1 MSEGL
6 KTSMFTGQ
14 SSISPVFPGLEATSD
29 HKTAIFAPAISSAK
43 IITMPAASNTV
54 PASSIS
60 GFPWYANLN
69 MPFHFGLDHSTVP
82 ICEPDTAIAAKTDL
96 LEPPKSQPEKKAL
109 WQPYL
114 QHLENKALWQPF
126 LSLPTTAITSPTTDH
141 TVGPLVPPQIQLPLP
156 PKNWLR
162 DMTVRVDI

>member
-1 MSEGL
+1 
-6 KTSMFTGQ
+6 MFTGQ

-96 LEPPKSQPEKKAL
+96 LEPPKSQPEKRLYGNPTYNTWKIRL
-109 WQPYL
+109 YGNPSCLCLQRPSHLQPLIIQLGHWSDPKSSYLYL
-114 QHLENKALWQPF
+114 Q
-126 LSLPTTAITSPTTDH
+126 TI
-141 TVGPLVPPQIQLPLP
+141 G
-156 PKNWLR
+156 
-162 DMTVRVDI
+162 